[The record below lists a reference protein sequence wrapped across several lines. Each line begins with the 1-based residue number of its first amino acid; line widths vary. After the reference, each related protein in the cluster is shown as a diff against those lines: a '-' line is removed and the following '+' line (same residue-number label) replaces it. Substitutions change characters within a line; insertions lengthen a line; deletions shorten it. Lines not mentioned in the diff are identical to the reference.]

1 MLRLLFSLFITGTLL
16 FSARSADSKDL
27 ASRLTVHE
35 PIRVGALTVFPVS
48 NGGAVDTSQYLT
60 LDEGLAKGLVKV
72 GELGALRG
80 AGAMVRPS
88 EPPAAGRRGPIP
100 RMPTPLPPE
109 AARVNELAIQNL
121 SDRPLLLL
129 AGEVVSGGK
138 QDRVVARERIVPPHS
153 EPVPLGVFC
162 VEPGRWQGA
171 SHEFSSARTMAHPQ
185 LRKQVTEAQDQQ
197 KVWNE
202 VAQANQRL
210 AIMAAPAAAATG
222 GFTPSGSYART
233 MEAKPVQDKLG
244 EQTRNFAGRLP
255 RGTVGVVV
263 ALNGRIVWADLFA
276 SPALFDR
283 YRDKLLQSYVV
294 ESARMAGAEVAPTA
308 AEARDF
314 LRPLAGR
321 ETTEAEPGLYR
332 LVRVE
337 ASGLVTYELQSL
349 PQQLTLHFSR
359 MAQ

>member
-1 MLRLLFSLFITGTLL
+1 
-16 FSARSADSKDL
+16 
-27 ASRLTVHE
+27 
-35 PIRVGALTVFPVS
+35 
-48 NGGAVDTSQYLT
+48 
-60 LDEGLAKGLVKV
+60 
-72 GELGALRG
+72 
-80 AGAMVRPS
+80 MVRPV
-88 EPPAAGRRGPIP
+88 EPPDGRRMPTP
-100 RMPTPLPPE
+100 RIPTPLPPD

-153 EPVPLGVFC
+153 EPIPLGVFC

-171 SHEFSSARTMAHPQ
+171 SHQFSSARTMAHPQ

-210 AIMAAPAAAATG
+210 AIMAAPADAATG

-255 RGTVGVVV
+255 RGAVGVVV

-294 ESARMAGAEVAPTA
+294 ESARMAGAEVAPTV

-314 LRPLAGR
+314 LRPITGR
-321 ETTEAEPGLYR
+321 ETSEAEPALYR

-337 ASGLVTYELQSL
+337 ASGLVTYELQAL